1 MRRRGISVGV
11 GPFRAWESWPVRPR
25 RGVHQVT
32 SLRRRRRWPQ
42 VMSVLGVLMLAGL
55 LGPSIGPWVLAG
67 AVVSWIVVKV
77 KGR

>member
-1 MRRRGISVGV
+1 
-11 GPFRAWESWPVRPR
+11 
-25 RGVHQVT
+25 
-32 SLRRRRRWPQ
+32 
-42 VMSVLGVLMLAGL
+42 MSVLGVLMLAGL